1 MARGHR
7 GRIVTR
13 PVARTMVWIGAR
25 LAATTISSGATLLAT
40 LDPTTGFPLRPFTIV
55 RTRLGISYVSDQ
67 AAASE
72 SQQGV
77 FSMQVVTVSAAGAGV
92 GSIPTPLTDPD
103 ADFHVYQ
110 PLFQDFLF
118 ASGVGFSDNVGGG
131 SFTTVDSKAMRKV
144 GIDDD
149 IAMVL
154 EQQSALG
161 TVIAVEGRF
170 LIKLH

>member
-1 MARGHR
+1 MARAHR
-7 GRIVTR
+7 GRIMSR
-13 PVARTMVWIGAR
+13 PVPRTMVWIGAR

-55 RTRLGISYVSDQ
+55 RTRLGISYTSDQ
-67 AAASE
+67 VAVSE

-77 FSMQVVTVSAAGAGV
+77 FSMQVVTASAASAGIA
-92 GSIPTPLTDPD
+92 SIPTPLTDPD
-103 ADFHVYQ
+103 ADFYVYQ
-110 PLFQDFLF
+110 PLFQDFIL
-118 ASGVGFSDNVGGG
+118 ATAVGFSDNVGGG

-154 EQQSALG
+154 EQQSAQG
-161 TVIAVEGRF
+161 TFVAVEGRF